1 MRVVLDECVDQRFG
15 RELVG
20 HTVQT
25 VSQLGWSG
33 KTDQEVLRLAEQQFE
48 ALITVDRNL
57 PHQQNL
63 SRFRIAVLILHGKS
77 NRLADLKP
85 LVPAV
90 LSALPRA
97 KAGQAMVIS

>member
-1 MRVVLDECVDQRFG
+1 MRVLLDECVDQRLG
-15 RELVG
+15 RELTG

-33 KTDQEVLRLAEQQFE
+33 KTDREILQLAEQRFE

-63 SRFRIAVLILHGKS
+63 SSFRIVVLILSGKS
-77 NRLADLKP
+77 NRLTDLAP

-90 LSALPRA
+90 LNALPRA
-97 KAGQAMVIS
+97 KMGQATVIS